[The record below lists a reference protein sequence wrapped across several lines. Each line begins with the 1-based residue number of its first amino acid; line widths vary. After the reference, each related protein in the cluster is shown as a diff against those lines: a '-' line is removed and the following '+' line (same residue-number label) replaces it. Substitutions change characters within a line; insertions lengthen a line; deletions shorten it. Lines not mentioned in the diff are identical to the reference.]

1 MGDVIQSRLS
11 NRSLHVAPRLM
22 LLTVKQLSRENA
34 ELSEEVQQLRAA
46 VNVYR
51 ELAKRKGPAEEKGSS
66 WGRVKT
72 GGSKRNGACQNCF
85 VVLS

>member
-11 NRSLHVAPRLM
+11 SRSLHVAPRLM

-34 ELSEEVQQLRAA
+34 ELCEEVQQLRAA

-51 ELAKRKGPAEEKGSS
+51 ELARTKGPAREKSAS
-66 WGRVKT
+66 WGRAST
-72 GGSKRNGACQNCF
+72 GASQRNGICRQCGVAHP
-85 VVLS
+85 

>member
-1 MGDVIQSRLS
+1 
-11 NRSLHVAPRLM
+11 M

-51 ELAKRKGPAEEKGSS
+51 ELAKRKRPAGEKGSS
-66 WGRVKT
+66 WGSVKT
-72 GGSKRNGACQNCF
+72 GGNKRNGACRNC
-85 VVLS
+85 VVVMS

>member
-1 MGDVIQSRLS
+1 MGNIIESRLVS
-11 NRSLHVAPRLM
+11 RSLHVAPHLM
-22 LLTVKQLSRENA
+22 LLTVKQLTRENA

-51 ELAKRKGPAEEKGSS
+51 ELARTKGPARERGSS

-72 GGSKRNGACQNCF
+72 GGRKRNGACQNCV
-85 VVLS
+85 VVLP